1 MPRLVIAEDS
11 ELLRL
16 GIVRLLE
23 DHGIETVAQ
32 AGNAEELLRQVG
44 GYEPDVVI
52 TDIRMPPGHTDE
64 GLHAAET
71 IAERHPNVGVLV
83 LSQHLEPRFAFRLL
97 EAGTPGR
104 GYLLKDSV
112 QEIEEFVAAVLRVAD
127 GGSVVDPAIVQLLL
141 SRERTRNPIEALSPR
156 ELEVLSFMA
165 QGRSN
170 SAIAEQL
177 FVGIKTVESHVH
189 NIFMKLGIDD
199 VRDDHR
205 RVLAVIAFLRG

>member
-1 MPRLVIAEDS
+1 M
-11 ELLRL
+11 
-16 GIVRLLE
+16 
-23 DHGIETVAQ
+23 
-32 AGNAEELLRQVG
+32 
-44 GYEPDVVI
+44 VI

-64 GLHAAET
+64 GLRAAET
-71 IAERHPNVGVLV
+71 IAERHPEVGVLV

-141 SRERTRNPIEALSPR
+141 SRERTRNPIEDLSPR

-177 FVGIKTVESHVH
+177 FLGIKTVESHVH